1 MSKLLKKIAVKSPRL
16 QFLHGYFSRILIGFQ
31 NNCFFFRT
39 THSNCIFIL
48 MNFYFRWDNDFF
60 LFSVFSVFFNWKDNT
75 LDFLKTLLFIRMQS
89 TSANMLSANW
99 GGETPL
105 ILIKII
111 FLGERNSEGIF
122 SLYKINTLFL
132 KTKQICEFSTV
143 KGHISVSFPRH
154 ISIPSFFS
162 KDDYCLVTIFNHFWW
177 YSFLEWNKFT
187 CNNKNKF

>member
-1 MSKLLKKIAVKSPRL
+1 MLNCCFCWGINFFIFRFFCCFSLKR
-16 QFLHGYFSRILIGFQ
+16 HYIGFFENAIVYSHAVYQ
-31 NNCFFFRT
+31 CKHVICKLGR
-39 THSNCIFIL
+39 
-48 MNFYFRWDNDFF
+48 
-60 LFSVFSVFFNWKDNT
+60 
-75 LDFLKTLLFIRMQS
+75 
-89 TSANMLSANW
+89 
-99 GGETPL
+99 ETPL

>member
-75 LDFLKTLLFIRMQS
+75 LDFLKTLLFILVCGPLVWTCSWQ
-89 TSANMLSANW
+89 T
-99 GGETPL
+99 GGGYLPPL
-105 ILIKII
+105 PRVLIKMI
-111 FLGERNSEGIF
+111 FFVGELSPIQKVKEHSCYCYCRAQIHFHWNPIC
-122 SLYKINTLFL
+122 
-132 KTKQICEFSTV
+132 TK
-143 KGHISVSFPRH
+143 
-154 ISIPSFFS
+154 
-162 KDDYCLVTIFNHFWW
+162 WW
-177 YSFLEWNKFT
+177 
-187 CNNKNKF
+187 